1 MITWLTET
9 TIGKMTM
16 TFLISMLPV
25 VELRLGLPYGIA
37 IGLKYPLA
45 LVCAIMGNLLPVP
58 FIILFIKNILIY
70 LRRKFAGLDG
80 FVTRLEERAHLKS
93 EVVTKY
99 GPVGLCLLVAI
110 PLPGT
115 GGWTGSLAASL
126 MEMKFGKAIAAIFLG
141 ILMATVI
148 MSIVSYGLLGMI
160 IR

>member
-115 GGWTGSLAASL
+115 GAWTGALVAAL
-126 MEMKFGKAIAAIFLG
+126 MGMELKRAMPTIVVGVLIAAAIMTGVTFG
-141 ILMATVI
+141 IIHLV
-148 MSIVSYGLLGMI
+148 
-160 IR
+160 